1 MHKFHILLMKNSL
14 SERIFY
20 HRIILEIREWGFPRN
35 NNILQFQFP
44 ILNGAI
50 IHVDAYLQT
59 RRRGFPF
66 RSVHRFPKQVK
77 HYSVSARSV
86 QSSKTYCKLSTA
98 SPFVTFDSKAFY
110 FCIFSRMISISRS
123 DALWNISSLRIFKEQ
138 VSRKYSEPPP
148 SFVISSFPSFH
159 VSNWR
164 SIDVNITMKIY
175 FCTRYTHVFVHTWTP
190 QLSCFVRSEII
201 FRHLKFAFDNNQ
213 RTVGTSTFSSN
224 LKIQSLAL
232 QKIVKKKNRPWF
244 YSISTKIDK

>member
-1 MHKFHILLMKNSL
+1 MKNSL

-98 SPFVTFDSKAFY
+98 SITSLCNFWLESFLFLY
-110 FCIFSRMISISRS
+110 FLSY
-123 DALWNISSLRIFKEQ
+123 D
-138 VSRKYSEPPP
+138 
-148 SFVISSFPSFH
+148 
-159 VSNWR
+159 
-164 SIDVNITMKIY
+164 IDVSQRCSLKYFITSDI
-175 FCTRYTHVFVHTWTP
+175 
-190 QLSCFVRSEII
+190 
-201 FRHLKFAFDNNQ
+201 
-213 RTVGTSTFSSN
+213 
-224 LKIQSLAL
+224 
-232 QKIVKKKNRPWF
+232 
-244 YSISTKIDK
+244 

>member
-1 MHKFHILLMKNSL
+1 MKNFL
-14 SERIFY
+14 SERTFY

-59 RRRGFPF
+59 RRRGFLF

-77 HYSVSARSV
+77 HYSVSARSA

-110 FCIFSRMISISRS
+110 FCIFSRMISMSRS

-213 RTVGTSTFSSN
+213 RTVGTSTFFFEFKNSISCVTKN
-224 LKIQSLAL
+224 S
-232 QKIVKKKNRPWF
+232 KKKNRPWF